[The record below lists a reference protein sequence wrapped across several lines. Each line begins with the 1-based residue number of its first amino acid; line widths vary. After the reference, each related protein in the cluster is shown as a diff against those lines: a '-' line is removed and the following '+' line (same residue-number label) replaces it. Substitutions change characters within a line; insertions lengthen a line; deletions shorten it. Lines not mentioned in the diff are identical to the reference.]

1 MGKMKRSDTG
11 RLGEKLARDFLKK
24 RGFHI
29 LENNYRCTEGEID
42 IIARHKD
49 CLVFV
54 EVRTKT
60 SQQFGSP
67 EESITQAKKKR
78 MVTTAQHYRQT
89 HDKQLPMWRIDFVAV
104 ELDKKRKLSRIEL
117 IENAVSEF

>member
-1 MGKMKRSDTG
+1 VVKMKRSDTG
-11 RLGEKLARDFLKK
+11 RLGEELTRDFLKK
-24 RGFHI
+24 RGFRI
-29 LENNYRCTEGEID
+29 LESNYRCPEVEID
-42 IIARHKD
+42 IIAHHNN
-49 CLVFV
+49 CLVFI

-60 SQQFGSP
+60 SQEFGSP

-104 ELDKKRKLSRIEL
+104 ELDKKGKPSRIEL
-117 IENAVSEF
+117 IENAVSEV